1 MSKILNRPMFRGG
14 GKVSSYGNGI
24 ATGLADGGRVN
35 LGFGGALKG
44 GLGTSNY
51 STATKGLSK
60 SGFRFPRLS
69 SSLRALGQV
78 APQALRGIGFNA
90 ATGAAALPAAGIY
103 GLMQMN
109 SANTDEGLKVM
120 RNEPSGTF
128 DETGA
133 FEMEDYS
140 KRFNDANKIGNKIS
154 FMDNFLLDPETG
166 TYPKFMGRTGD
177 REKLA
182 AIEEENNIDDFETN
196 GSAAKVLEGETA
208 LDAVMRTAL
217 KRKKSQADA
226 KSLVAGFT
234 DDRKPDLSDKEK
246 VKESK
251 ELYKELLSGD
261 KSARIADL
269 SDWALSLFE
278 KSTKEGATVR
288 SMLGEV
294 AGEISKKPSRVETL
308 DRDASKLAIQDLMME
323 RKAKADAEAFKGKT
337 DYQYK
342 LKSYYDK
349 IGTDPQ
355 NLSWDVNKQVAAKS
369 FGKGPD
375 NAKVIEAALQSKTGK
390 NVEREVDVSKFTDP
404 EKLQTLDVGL
414 YVVGKSGELEVIE
427 IIVDENGFK
436 TAKSRADEYY
446 I

>member
-1 MSKILNRPMFRGG
+1 
-14 GKVSSYGNGI
+14 
-24 ATGLADGGRVN
+24 
-35 LGFGGALKG
+35 
-44 GLGTSNY
+44 
-51 STATKGLSK
+51 
-60 SGFRFPRLS
+60 
-69 SSLRALGQV
+69 
-78 APQALRGIGFNA
+78 
-90 ATGAAALPAAGIY
+90 
-103 GLMQMN
+103 
-109 SANTDEGLKVM
+109 M

-182 AIEEENNIDDFETN
+182 AIEEENNIDDFETD